1 MKNEHGTMHKT
12 YFLGS
17 KRSYGTF
24 LLQSQTTEQPVLTQV
39 YMKVVKE
46 AYCDNS
52 ALPTDLLQC
61 EYTRPDQGESSN
73 ILLKHEHITDE
84 LWHA

>member
-1 MKNEHGTMHKT
+1 MSMGLAQNLFPREQKKLWHILITKPDN
-12 YFLGS
+12 L
-17 KRSYGTF
+17 
-24 LLQSQTTEQPVLTQV
+24 EQPVLTQV

-61 EYTRPDQGESSN
+61 EYRRPDQGESYN